1 MKVQGSAVSKTDGRA
16 DTSSRAS
23 LMLASATSRP
33 THPAH
38 AEEPDPQSLARLAE
52 LLAAH
57 APYDG
62 SFPLRVPGVHAIRRS
77 TPTRDMVRATITPA
91 LCIVA
96 QGAKV
101 VVLGRE
107 VYAYDPSRMIAYSVE
122 LPVAAQ
128 IVRASRREPFLAL
141 KLDLHAYKI
150 AELTLKVYP
159 HGVPSTRDSRGV
171 CVGQTTTAIIDAASR
186 LVELMAQPTD
196 AELLAPLV
204 VDEILI
210 RLLRSSIGP
219 RVALIGQQESGVQ
232 RVAEAVSW
240 VREHFAQPMAVDAL
254 ADLVHMS
261 VSSFHQHFK
270 AVTSMSPLQ
279 YQKVLRLHEARRLM
293 LSRMLDAGS
302 AGRQVGYLS
311 ASQFSREYT
320 RLFGNAPTRDVARLR
335 QDGVHVEEGAH

>member
-1 MKVQGSAVSKTDGRA
+1 MEEPVPAGISSDVRP
-16 DTSSRAS
+16 SRAS
-23 LMLASATSRP
+23 RRLAGAAAPSA
-33 THPAH
+33 HPVH
-38 AEEPDPQSLARLAE
+38 ETEPLAQSLGRLAP

-62 SFPLRVPGVHAIRRS
+62 VFSLRLPGLFVVRRS
-77 TPTRDMVRATITPA
+77 RPGSEMERATVVPT

-96 QGAKV
+96 QGAKTV
-101 VVLGRE
+101 MLGRE
-107 VYAYDPSRMIAYSVE
+107 VYSYDASCLVAYAVD
-122 LPVAAQ
+122 LPLGGQV
-128 IVRASRREPFLAL
+128 IRASQHEPFLVLVL
-141 KLDLHAYKI
+141 KLDPYKI

-159 HGVPSTRDSRGV
+159 HGVPSPQSSRGV
-171 CVGQTTTAIIDAASR
+171 IVGEAPPAIIDAAAR
-186 LVELMAQPTD
+186 LVELMAQPPD

-219 RVALIGQQESGVQ
+219 RVAQIGQHESSVQ
-232 RVAEAVSW
+232 RVAKAVSW
-240 VREHFAQPMAVDAL
+240 LREHFAQPITLEGL

-270 AVTSMSPLQ
+270 AVTAMTPLQ
-279 YQKVLRLHEARRLM
+279 YQKLLRLQEARHLM

-302 AGRQVGYLS
+302 AARRVGYLS

-320 RLFGNAPTRDVARLR
+320 RLFGNAPTRDVATLR
-335 QDGVHVEEGAH
+335 RDGVPWDEAFR